1 MSGLEAPNGERV
13 SICKSCCKKYFK
25 CTLEQL
31 EKINRRMLQSTKM
44 ELTAFIIIKATLW
57 ANEVFKDAQKSE
69 QWMTSVNSQ
78 FQGSSPLDVIL
89 RGEGSHV
96 LKFLAKRLG
105 RKPGA
110 SF

>member
-1 MSGLEAPNGERV
+1 MECAYCFRSKKQMSGLEAPNGERV

-57 ANEVFKDAQKSE
+57 ANEVFKMPK
-69 QWMTSVNSQ
+69 NR
-78 FQGSSPLDVIL
+78 SS
-89 RGEGSHV
+89 G
-96 LKFLAKRLG
+96 
-105 RKPGA
+105 
-110 SF
+110 